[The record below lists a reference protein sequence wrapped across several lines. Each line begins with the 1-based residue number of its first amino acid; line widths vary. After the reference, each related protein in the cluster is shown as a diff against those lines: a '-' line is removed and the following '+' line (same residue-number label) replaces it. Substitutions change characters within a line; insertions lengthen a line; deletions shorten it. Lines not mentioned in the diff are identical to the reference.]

1 MGGQGYTV
9 SQSVS
14 AELFVPGYCYTVRAQ
29 MKRTETN
36 PSRPSNTRR
45 FCPNILVTAEE
56 SGAETV
62 GQKQWADGP
71 EAGAEGG
78 SPGNNESYSVPV
90 SCNQSV
96 S

>member
-1 MGGQGYTV
+1 M
-9 SQSVS
+9 
-14 AELFVPGYCYTVRAQ
+14 
-29 MKRTETN
+29 
-36 PSRPSNTRR
+36 
-45 FCPNILVTAEE
+45 
-56 SGAETV
+56 

-78 SPGNNESYSVPV
+78 SPGNNESYSVPF